1 MFIVAI
7 IAVDVVA
14 TVVTVLGV
22 IVLRI
27 LHNVIPMPDSR
38 DVENINWKRLHYVK
52 ALVSHDIRIN
62 TDGLISMLLWRAGK
76 IDVPNA
82 RLLY

>member
-14 TVVTVLGV
+14 TVVAVLGV

-27 LHNVIPMPDSR
+27 LHNVIPIPDSR
-38 DVENINWKRLHYVK
+38 DVETLTENDYIL
-52 ALVSHDIRIN
+52 
-62 TDGLISMLLWRAGK
+62 
-76 IDVPNA
+76 
-82 RLLY
+82 